1 MQILTIC
8 ECIGRIGI
16 KVEVLEDRMEKITST
31 MVLYKHVDGIET
43 KLSTMSVPLANNP
56 MGK

>member
-1 MQILTIC
+1 MNIC